1 MFITA
6 NKKTTKRE
14 YYELIKSKLADNA
27 EIVAFCDHEI
37 ELLDNRKRTTD
48 GEKKLTPKQKENLA
62 LVATILDNMELDT
75 IYSISDMQR
84 KIEVCKEL
92 TNQKISSLIR
102 QAMADGTI
110 ERVEVKGKAFFKL
123 AKVKG

>member
-1 MFITA
+1 MA

-14 YYELIKSKLADNA
+14 YYELIKSKLADND

-37 ELLDNRKRTTD
+37 ELLDNRKKTVD

-62 LVATILDNMELDT
+62 LVEKILDNMEVDT

-92 TNQKISSLIR
+92 TNQKISSLVR
-102 QAMADGTI
+102 QAMSDGTI
-110 ERVEVKGKAFFKL
+110 ERVEVKGRAFLKL

>member
-1 MFITA
+1 MA

-37 ELLDNRKRTTD
+37 ELLDNRKKTTD

-62 LVATILDNMELDT
+62 LVATILDNMEVDT

-102 QAMADGTI
+102 QAMSDGTI
-110 ERVEVKGKAFFKL
+110 ERVEEKGRAFFKL

>member
-1 MFITA
+1 MA

-14 YYELIKSKLADNA
+14 YYEIIKSKLADNA

-37 ELLDNRKRTTD
+37 ELLDNRKKTTD

-62 LVATILDNMELDT
+62 LVETILDNMEIDT

-102 QAMADGTI
+102 QAMSDGTI

>member
-1 MFITA
+1 MA

-37 ELLDNRKRTTD
+37 ELLDNRKKTVD

-102 QAMADGTI
+102 QAMVDGTI

>member
-1 MFITA
+1 MA

-37 ELLDNRKRTTD
+37 ELLDNRKKTID

-62 LVATILDNMELDT
+62 LVATILDNMEVDT

-102 QAMADGTI
+102 QAMSDGTI

>member
-1 MFITA
+1 MT
-6 NKKTTKRE
+6 NKKTTKRK
-14 YYELIKSKLADNA
+14 YYEIIKSKLADNA

-37 ELLDNRKRTTD
+37 ELLDNRKKTTD

-62 LVATILDNMELDT
+62 LVATILDNMEVDT

-102 QAMADGTI
+102 QAMSDGTI
-110 ERVEVKGKAFFKL
+110 ERVEEKGRAFFRL

>member
-1 MFITA
+1 MA

-14 YYELIKSKLADNA
+14 YYEIIKSKLADNA

-37 ELLDNRKRTTD
+37 ELLDNRKKTVD
-48 GEKKLTPKQKENLA
+48 GEKKLTPQTKENLA
-62 LVATILDNMELDT
+62 IVATILDNMEVDT

-102 QAMADGTI
+102 QAMSDGTI

>member
-1 MFITA
+1 MA

-14 YYELIKSKLADNA
+14 YYELIKSKLTDNA

-37 ELLDNRKRTTD
+37 ELLDNRKKTAD

-62 LVATILDNMELDT
+62 LVETILDNMEVDT

-84 KIEVCKEL
+84 KFEVCKEL
-92 TNQKISSLIR
+92 TNQKISSLVR
-102 QAMADGTI
+102 QAMSDGTI
-110 ERVEVKGKAFFKL
+110 ERVEEKGRAFFRL

>member
-1 MFITA
+1 MA

-37 ELLDNRKRTTD
+37 ELLDNRKKTVD

-62 LVATILDNMELDT
+62 LVATILNNMEVDT

-84 KIEVCKEL
+84 KIEVCKGL

-102 QAMADGTI
+102 QAMLDGTI

>member
-1 MFITA
+1 MA

-14 YYELIKSKLADNA
+14 CYELIKSKLADNA
-27 EIVAFCDHEI
+27 KIVAFCDHEI
-37 ELLDNRKRTTD
+37 ELFDNRKKTVD

-62 LVATILDNMELDT
+62 LVATILDNMEVDT

>member
-1 MFITA
+1 MA

-37 ELLDNRKRTTD
+37 ELLDNRKKTTD

-62 LVATILDNMELDT
+62 LIATILDNMEVDT

-110 ERVEVKGKAFFKL
+110 ERVEEKGRAFFKL

>member
-1 MFITA
+1 MA

-14 YYELIKSKLADNA
+14 YYEIIKSKLADNA

-37 ELLDNRKRTTD
+37 ELLDNRKKTTD

-62 LVATILDNMELDT
+62 LVATILDNMEIDT

-102 QAMADGTI
+102 QAMSDGTI

>member
-1 MFITA
+1 MA

-37 ELLDNRKRTTD
+37 ELLDNRKKTTD

-62 LVATILDNMELDT
+62 LVATILDNMEVDT

-92 TNQKISSLIR
+92 TNQKISSLVR
-102 QAMADGTI
+102 QAMSDGTI

>member
-1 MFITA
+1 MA

-37 ELLDNRKRTTD
+37 ELLENRKKTAD
-48 GEKKLTPKQKENLA
+48 GEKKLTPKQKENLV
-62 LVATILDNMELDT
+62 LVATILDNMEVDT
-75 IYSISDMQR
+75 ISISDMQR

-102 QAMADGTI
+102 QAMSDGTI

>member
-1 MFITA
+1 MA

-37 ELLDNRKRTTD
+37 ELLDNRKKTTD

-84 KIEVCKEL
+84 KIEACKEL
-92 TNQKISSLIR
+92 TNQKISSLVR
-102 QAMADGTI
+102 QAMSDGTI

>member
-1 MFITA
+1 MA

-14 YYELIKSKLADNA
+14 YYELIKSKLADNT

-37 ELLDNRKRTTD
+37 ELLDNRKKTTD
-48 GEKKLTPKQKENLA
+48 GEKKLTPKQKENRV
-62 LVATILDNMELDT
+62 LVATIHDNMEVNT

-102 QAMADGTI
+102 QAMSDGTI

>member
-1 MFITA
+1 MA

-14 YYELIKSKLADNA
+14 YYELIKSKLADNT

-37 ELLDNRKRTTD
+37 ELLENRKKTAD
-48 GEKKLTPKQKENLA
+48 GEKKLTPKQKENLV
-62 LVATILDNMELDT
+62 LVEKILDNMEVDT

>member
-1 MFITA
+1 MA

-37 ELLDNRKRTTD
+37 ELLDNRKKTTD

-62 LVATILDNMELDT
+62 LVATILDNMEVDT

-110 ERVEVKGKAFFKL
+110 ERVEEKGRAFFRL

>member
-1 MFITA
+1 MA

-27 EIVAFCDHEI
+27 DIVAFCDHEI
-37 ELLDNRKRTTD
+37 ELLDNRKKTVD

-92 TNQKISSLIR
+92 TNQKISSLVR
-102 QAMADGTI
+102 QAMSDGTI

>member
-1 MFITA
+1 MA

-27 EIVAFCDHEI
+27 DIVAFCDHEI
-37 ELLDNRKRTTD
+37 ELLDNRKKTVD

-62 LVATILDNMELDT
+62 LVATILDNMEVDT

-92 TNQKISSLIR
+92 TNQKISSLVR
-102 QAMADGTI
+102 QAMSDGTI
-110 ERVEVKGKAFFKL
+110 ERVEVKGRAFFKL

>member
-1 MFITA
+1 MA

-37 ELLDNRKRTTD
+37 ELLDNRKKTTD

-62 LVATILDNMELDT
+62 LVATILDNMEIDT

-102 QAMADGTI
+102 QAMSDGTI

>member
-1 MFITA
+1 MA

-37 ELLDNRKRTTD
+37 ELLDNRKKTTD

-62 LVATILDNMELDT
+62 LVATILDNMEVDT
-75 IYSISDMQR
+75 IYSISDRQR

-102 QAMADGTI
+102 QAMSDGTI

>member
-1 MFITA
+1 MA

-37 ELLDNRKRTTD
+37 ELLDNRKKTVD

-62 LVATILDNMELDT
+62 LIATILDNMEVDT

-102 QAMADGTI
+102 QAMSDGTI

>member
-1 MFITA
+1 MA

-37 ELLDNRKRTTD
+37 ELLDNRKKTTD

-62 LVATILDNMELDT
+62 LVATILDNMEVDT

-102 QAMADGTI
+102 QAMSDGTI
-110 ERVEVKGKAFFKL
+110 ERVEEKGRAFFRL

>member
-1 MFITA
+1 MA

-27 EIVAFCDHEI
+27 DIVAFCDHEI
-37 ELLDNRKRTTD
+37 ELLDNRKKTTD

-62 LVATILDNMELDT
+62 LVATILDNMEIDT

>member
-1 MFITA
+1 MA

-14 YYELIKSKLADNA
+14 YYEIIKSKLADNA

-37 ELLDNRKRTTD
+37 ELLDNRKKTTD

-62 LVATILDNMELDT
+62 LVATILDNMEVDT

-102 QAMADGTI
+102 QAMSDGTI

>member
-1 MFITA
+1 MA

-14 YYELIKSKLADNA
+14 YYELIKSKLADNT

-37 ELLDNRKRTTD
+37 ELLDNRKKTTD
-48 GEKKLTPKQKENLA
+48 GEKKLTPKQKENLV
-62 LVATILDNMELDT
+62 LIATILDNMEVDT

-110 ERVEVKGKAFFKL
+110 ERVEEKGRAFFRL

>member
-1 MFITA
+1 MA
-6 NKKTTKRE
+6 NKKITKRE

-27 EIVAFCDHEI
+27 DIVAFCDHEI
-37 ELLDNRKRTTD
+37 ELLDNRKKTTD

-62 LVATILDNMELDT
+62 LVATILDNMEVDT

>member
-1 MFITA
+1 MA

-37 ELLDNRKRTTD
+37 ELLENRKKTTD

-102 QAMADGTI
+102 QAMSDGTI

>member
-1 MFITA
+1 MA

-14 YYELIKSKLADNA
+14 YYELIKSKLANNV

-37 ELLDNRKRTTD
+37 ELLDNRKKTAD
-48 GEKKLTPKQKENLA
+48 SEKKLTPKQKENLA
-62 LVATILDNMELDT
+62 LVATILDGMEVDT

-84 KIEVCKEL
+84 KFEVCKEL

-102 QAMADGTI
+102 QAMSDGTI

>member
-1 MFITA
+1 MA

-37 ELLDNRKRTTD
+37 ELLDNRKKTTD

-102 QAMADGTI
+102 QAMSDGTI

>member
-1 MFITA
+1 MA

-37 ELLDNRKRTTD
+37 ELLDNRKKTTD
-48 GEKKLTPKQKENLA
+48 GEKKLTPKQKENLV
-62 LVATILDNMELDT
+62 LVATILDNMEVDT

-92 TNQKISSLIR
+92 TNQKISSLVR
-102 QAMADGTI
+102 QAMSDGTI

>member
-1 MFITA
+1 MA

-27 EIVAFCDHEI
+27 DIVAFCDHEI
-37 ELLDNRKRTTD
+37 ELLDNRKKTTD

-62 LVATILDNMELDT
+62 LVATILDNMEVDT

-92 TNQKISSLIR
+92 TNQKISSLVR
-102 QAMADGTI
+102 QAMSDGTI

>member
-1 MFITA
+1 MA

-27 EIVAFCDHEI
+27 DIVAFCDHEI
-37 ELLDNRKRTTD
+37 ELLDNRKKTVD

-62 LVATILDNMELDT
+62 LVATILDNMEIDT

-102 QAMADGTI
+102 QAMSDGTI

>member
-1 MFITA
+1 MA
-6 NKKTTKRE
+6 NKETTKRE

-37 ELLDNRKRTTD
+37 ELLDNRKKTVD

-62 LVATILDNMELDT
+62 LVATILDNMEVDT

-102 QAMADGTI
+102 QAMSDGTI

>member
-1 MFITA
+1 MT

-14 YYELIKSKLADNA
+14 YYELIKSKLADSA

-37 ELLDNRKRTTD
+37 ELLDNRKKTVD

-62 LVATILDNMELDT
+62 LVATILDNMEVDT

-102 QAMADGTI
+102 QAMSDGTI
-110 ERVEVKGKAFFKL
+110 ERVEEKGRAFFRL

>member
-1 MFITA
+1 MA

-27 EIVAFCDHEI
+27 DIVAFCDHEI
-37 ELLDNRKRTTD
+37 ELLDNRKKTTD
-48 GEKKLTPKQKENLA
+48 GEKKLTPKQKENLV
-62 LVATILDNMELDT
+62 LVATILDNMEVDT

-102 QAMADGTI
+102 QAMSDGTI

>member
-1 MFITA
+1 MA

-37 ELLDNRKRTTD
+37 ELLDNRKKTVD

-62 LVATILDNMELDT
+62 LVATILDNMEVDT

-102 QAMADGTI
+102 QGMSDGTI

>member
-1 MFITA
+1 MA

-37 ELLDNRKRTTD
+37 ELLDNRKKTAD
-48 GEKKLTPKQKENLA
+48 GEKKLTPKQKENLV
-62 LVATILDNMELDT
+62 LVATILDNMEVDT